1 MWKVFAGV
9 FGMSLLGRSQ
19 FMECSMFTDRFGC
32 FRSKVSVVSHIFIV
46 TNLLAGTTFAD
57 VNGLTED
64 DVFGDIPVVTGASHF
79 PQTISDAPTSVS
91 IIDRK
96 MIDASGAV
104 EIVEVFRMVPGF
116 QVYFPH
122 TGRAAINYHGFP
134 QEYSYRMEVKI
145 DGRSVY
151 EPSENAVLWSTL
163 PIELDDVDYIE
174 VIRGANAPADGA
186 NATVASVN
194 IVTKTP
200 VASKGWRV
208 RVAAGEQDTQK
219 VSAAYSGLD
228 DNFSYK
234 INGGYRYSSG
244 FDDKDGTDFDDDVES
259 SYLSFR
265 TIVTPNLYDSIDIQ
279 FGYSENNIDM
289 ADSGRSISVEDILK
303 WDYTSYYL
311 STHWER
317 QLQNNNAVEL
327 VFYYNHADIDAPEV
341 LGLFSDIAG
350 ISPEDV
356 PLALPGLED
365 FNVVFGLYDSYAER
379 SDIEARYTGEFGTN
393 TRYMVGAATRY
404 DRMKSERQ
412 FVRAVDVEESSHRLF
427 TNVETKP
434 SEEWTL
440 NAGVIVEYNDIVN
453 DYSSYRLSANYHV
466 SPGHTFRLA
475 YNDGERS
482 PGLYEA
488 NQQSGVEEGG
498 YLLDIDTFSPDDLST
513 EKFESQE
520 VAYYG
525 LLLDDALTL
534 EIKLFKEKSRDL
546 VKYTLANTVE
556 YFGYSDNFDDNF
568 TLRTNSAWVDAEGI
582 ETQIKYQ
589 PDRRWLVNFQ
599 YSYTEHEGRWVRSF
613 NNPKGRSLD
622 DIAPE
627 EMGSLTVG
635 YFFDSGFEAS
645 MLWYYQDEVEWE
657 QGDFADDFHR
667 IDMRIAK
674 RMKMSGHDVVL
685 ELIGQNVFDEG
696 YTEFHYLNQHESRY
710 MVRAVMG
717 F

>member
-1 MWKVFAGV
+1 MIARIVDCFGFKVGMLAGV
-9 FGMSLLGRSQ
+9 FIAM
-19 FMECSMFTDRFGC
+19 
-32 FRSKVSVVSHIFIV
+32 
-46 TNLLAGTTFAD
+46 NLLSGMAVAEGE
-57 VNGLTED
+57 GLTED
-64 DVFGDIPVVTGASHF
+64 DVFGDIPFVTGTSHF
-79 PQTISDAPTSVS
+79 EQRILDAPTSVS

-145 DGRSVY
+145 DGHSVY
-151 EPSENAVLWSTL
+151 EPAENAVLWSTL

-200 VASKGWRV
+200 VASKGWSV
-208 RVAAGEQDTQK
+208 RVAAGGLDTQK
-219 VSAAYSGLD
+219 VSAAYSGLE

-234 INGGYRYSSG
+234 INGGYRYTSG
-244 FDDKDGTDFDDDVES
+244 FDDRYGTEFDDDAES
-259 SYLSFR
+259 SYVNFR
-265 TIVTPNLYDSIDIQ
+265 AIFTPNLYDSIDIQ
-279 FGYSENNIDM
+279 FGYSDNNIDM
-289 ADSGRSISVEDILK
+289 ADSGRSISVEDIIK
-303 WDYTSYYL
+303 WDYISYYL
-311 STHWER
+311 SSSWER
-317 QLQNNNAVEL
+317 QLQNDNAVEL
-327 VFYYNHADIDAPEV
+327 IFYHNHADIDAPEV
-341 LGLFSDIAG
+341 LGLLSDIVG
-350 ISPEDV
+350 IDPEDV

-365 FNVVFGLYDSYAER
+365 FNIVFGLYDSYAER
-379 SDIEARYTGEFGTN
+379 TDLEVRYVGKFGAN
-393 TRYMVGAATRY
+393 TRYMMGAATRY

-412 FVRAVDVEESSHRLF
+412 FVRAVDVEESSQRLF
-427 TNVETKP
+427 TNMETKP
-434 SEEWTL
+434 SEKWTV
-440 NAGVIVEYNDIVN
+440 NAGAIFEYNHIVN
-453 DYSSYRLSANYHV
+453 GYSSYRLSANYHI
-466 SPGHTFRLA
+466 SPGHTLRA
-475 YNDGERS
+475 TYNNGERS

-498 YLLDIDTFSPDDLST
+498 YLLDIDTFAPSDLST

-520 VAYYG
+520 LAYYG
-525 LLLDDALTL
+525 RLLDDALTV

-546 VKYTLANTVE
+546 VKYTLANTIE
-556 YFGYSDNFDDNF
+556 YFGYSDNFDDKF
-568 TLRTNSAWVDAEGI
+568 TLRTNSAWVDVEGV

-589 PDRRWLVNFQ
+589 PDSHWLINFQ
-599 YSYTEHEGRWVRSF
+599 YSYTENEGLWLRSRR
-613 NNPKGRSLD
+613 NPERQTWDK
-622 DIAPE
+622 IAPK

-645 MLWYYQDEVEWE
+645 ALWYYQGEVDWE

-667 IDMRIAK
+667 VDLRIAK
-674 RMKMSGHDVVL
+674 RMRTSGHDVVL

-696 YTEFHYLNQHESRY
+696 YTEFHRLNQHERRY
-710 MVRAVMG
+710 MVRAMLE